1 MTLENSKK
9 WYDNKPLLI
18 VLLFVLPPVGVIGI
32 IKRNSLLWKKIL
44 YSFFAL
50 ISSLILLVI
59 ILAIFNPIDY
69 YKSGVD
75 NFNDGKYELAIKD
88 FEKVGSNDTN
98 YKDAVSKIEI
108 ANQKIKELS
117 IAIEKENIEKLKA
130 YKDFQKTWSDSI
142 VKFWQGDYINK
153 HLTSKNSDTIYFQL
167 SKKATEGNWQST
179 AELHQSIYQKQ
190 FDSIAINKFN
200 NKLKTV
206 IKIIPNE
213 EQQNQNNV
221 IAVRQNKIKLQFS
234 SWDGSHSALK
244 SYVKD
249 NMNDPSSFDHIKT
262 TYSDKGNYLLVQ
274 MKFRG
279 KNSFG
284 AKIIEVVTAKVDLEG
299 NVLSVQ

>member
-50 ISSLILLVI
+50 ISSLMLLVI

-98 YKDAVSKIEI
+98 YKDAVSKIGI

-130 YKDFQKTWSDSI
+130 FKDFQKTWSDSI

-190 FDSIAINKFN
+190 FDSISINKFN

-299 NVLSVQ
+299 NILSVQ

>member
-18 VLLFVLPPVGVIGI
+18 VLLFVLPPIGVIGI

-50 ISSLILLVI
+50 ISSLMLLVI

-88 FEKVGSNDTN
+88 FEKVGSNDAN
-98 YKDAVSKIEI
+98 YKDAVSKIGI

-190 FDSIAINKFN
+190 FDSITINKFN

-299 NVLSVQ
+299 NILSVQ

>member
-9 WYDNKPLLI
+9 WYDNKRLLI

-50 ISSLILLVI
+50 ISSLMLLVI

-98 YKDAVSKIEI
+98 YKDAVSKIGI

-190 FDSIAINKFN
+190 FDSITINKFN

-299 NVLSVQ
+299 NILSVQ

>member
-18 VLLFVLPPVGVIGI
+18 VLLFVLPPIGVIGI

-50 ISSLILLVI
+50 ISSLMLLVI

-88 FEKVGSNDTN
+88 FEKVGSNDAN
-98 YKDAVSKIEI
+98 YKDAVSKIGI

-117 IAIEKENIEKLKA
+117 ITIEKENIEKLKA

-190 FDSIAINKFN
+190 FDSITINKFN

-299 NVLSVQ
+299 NILSVQ

>member
-50 ISSLILLVI
+50 ISSLMLLVI

-88 FEKVGSNDTN
+88 FEKVGSNDAN
-98 YKDAVSKIEI
+98 YKDAVSKIGI

-117 IAIEKENIEKLKA
+117 ITIEKENIEKLKA

-190 FDSIAINKFN
+190 FDSITINKFN

-299 NVLSVQ
+299 NILSVQ

>member
-50 ISSLILLVI
+50 ISSLMLLVI

-98 YKDAVSKIEI
+98 YKDAVSKIGI

-190 FDSIAINKFN
+190 FDSISINKFN

-299 NVLSVQ
+299 NILSVQ

>member
-9 WYDNKPLLI
+9 WYDNKRLLI

-50 ISSLILLVI
+50 ISSLMLLVI

-88 FEKVGSNDTN
+88 FEKVGSNDAN
-98 YKDAVSKIEI
+98 YKDAVSKIGI

-117 IAIEKENIEKLKA
+117 ITIEKENIEKLKA

-190 FDSIAINKFN
+190 FDSITINKFN

-274 MKFRG
+274 TKFRG

-299 NVLSVQ
+299 NILSVQ

>member
-98 YKDAVSKIEI
+98 YKDAVSKIGI

-117 IAIEKENIEKLKA
+117 IAIEKENIKKLKA

-299 NVLSVQ
+299 NILSVQ

>member
-50 ISSLILLVI
+50 ISSLMLLVI

-98 YKDAVSKIEI
+98 YKDAVSKIGI

-190 FDSIAINKFN
+190 FDSISINKFN

-299 NVLSVQ
+299 NILFVQ

>member
-98 YKDAVSKIEI
+98 YKDAVSKIGI

-190 FDSIAINKFN
+190 FDSISINKFN

-213 EQQNQNNV
+213 EQQN
-221 IAVRQNKIKLQFS
+221 
-234 SWDGSHSALK
+234 
-244 SYVKD
+244 
-249 NMNDPSSFDHIKT
+249 
-262 TYSDKGNYLLVQ
+262 
-274 MKFRG
+274 
-279 KNSFG
+279 
-284 AKIIEVVTAKVDLEG
+284 
-299 NVLSVQ
+299 

>member
-1 MTLENSKK
+1 M
-9 WYDNKPLLI
+9 
-18 VLLFVLPPVGVIGI
+18 
-32 IKRNSLLWKKIL
+32 
-44 YSFFAL
+44 
-50 ISSLILLVI
+50 LLVI

-98 YKDAVSKIEI
+98 YKDAVSKIGI

-299 NVLSVQ
+299 NILSVQ

>member
-18 VLLFVLPPVGVIGI
+18 VLLFVLPPIGVIGI
-32 IKRNSLLWKKIL
+32 VKRNSLLWKKIL

-50 ISSLILLVI
+50 ISSLMLLVI

-88 FEKVGSNDTN
+88 FEKVGSNDAN
-98 YKDAVSKIEI
+98 YKDAVSKIGI

-117 IAIEKENIEKLKA
+117 ITIEKENIEKLKA

-190 FDSIAINKFN
+190 FDSITINKFN

-299 NVLSVQ
+299 NILSVQ

>member
-50 ISSLILLVI
+50 ISSLMLLVI

-88 FEKVGSNDTN
+88 FEKVGSNDAN
-98 YKDAVSKIEI
+98 YKDAVSKIGI

-190 FDSIAINKFN
+190 FDSITINKFN

-299 NVLSVQ
+299 NILSVQ

>member
-9 WYDNKPLLI
+9 WYDNKRLLI

-50 ISSLILLVI
+50 ISSLMLLVI

-88 FEKVGSNDTN
+88 FEKVGSNDAN
-98 YKDAVSKIEI
+98 YKDAVSKIGI

-117 IAIEKENIEKLKA
+117 ITIEKENIEKLKA

-190 FDSIAINKFN
+190 FDSITINKFN

-299 NVLSVQ
+299 NILSVQ